1 MEPPKKYKTI
11 REAAVEYRV
20 SRSKVHRLVK
30 KGVVRT
36 TRDPRDQRATMVD
49 MDDLS
54 KVFGERDDSTMIRYD
69 ATDTGRLTVER
80 MAEMDTI
87 RERIA
92 AEYGVASDSTEIIRE
107 EREKRSRYLDEVSRG
122 IYDAG
127 ERSS

>member
-69 ATDTGRLTVER
+69 ATDTGRLTVW
-80 MAEMDTI
+80 
-87 RERIA
+87 
-92 AEYGVASDSTEIIRE
+92 YRE